1 MTNKNEKTKRL
12 FKTKNN
18 MKKKT
23 DPKKDE
29 LQIHKIR
36 HSLSHLLAAAV
47 LERWPKTKLAIGP
60 VIENGFYY
68 DFDFASPISDKDL
81 AGLEKRMREL
91 AKKDLVFTK
100 KNITAPEAQKM
111 FAHAPYKK
119 ELIDELKTKKAPL
132 SIYETAVKK
141 NTKNETVFMD
151 LCSGPHIKKTSEIAL
166 DGFKLTHL
174 AGAYWRGDEKNKMLT
189 RIYGV
194 AFANKKE
201 LDAYLKMQEEAARRD
216 HRKLGAELGLF
227 VFSDVV
233 GKGLPLWTPKGA
245 VVRRELE
252 KFIVEEELKRGY
264 EHVYTPEL
272 AKLDLYKKS
281 GHYPYYKDSMYPPM
295 KIDDEEFMLRP
306 MTCPHHFELYL
317 SRPRS
322 YRDLPM
328 RIAELAKLFR
338 YEQSGELSGL
348 LRVRSFCLADAHIIC
363 ADDNQAK
370 QEVAGALDLIDF
382 VSKTFGLKMGTDY
395 SYRLSLGNRKDTKKY
410 YKAPALWNRA
420 EKILR
425 EVLKERKATFVE
437 AKDEAAFYG
446 PKIDIQMKNVL
457 GKEDTAFTVQYDFV
471 MPKRFALTYTDKD
484 GKQRE
489 AVVVHRSSVGA
500 IERTIAF
507 LIERLAGA
515 FPLWLAPVQ
524 VAIIPV
530 SQKHTSYAKKVS
542 LTLSDYGMRVSLVD
556 DGQTLGK
563 RIRAAELQ
571 KIPYVIVV
579 GDKEKSAK
587 TVNVR
592 SYKKGPLGEIG
603 VDAFVKKTL
612 EEIKKKG

>member
-1 MTNKNEKTKRL
+1 MAKR
-12 FKTKNN
+12 KIE
-18 MKKKT
+18 
-23 DPKKDE
+23 KKDD
-29 LQIHKIR
+29 LQMHKVR

-47 LERWPKTKLAIGP
+47 LEKWPKTKLAIGP

-68 DFDFASPISDKDL
+68 DFDFASPVSDKDL
-81 AGLEKRMREL
+81 LGLEKRMREF
-91 AKKDLVFTK
+91 AKRNLSFTK
-100 KNITAPEAQKM
+100 KNITSAQAEKL
-111 FAHAPYKK
+111 FVHAPYKK
-119 ELIDELKTKKAPL
+119 ELISELRIKKAPL
-132 SIYETAVKK
+132 SIYETSTNKGSKK
-141 NTKNETVFMD
+141 ETVFMD

-166 DGFKLTHL
+166 DAFKLTHL

-194 AFANKKE
+194 AFADKKE
-201 LDAYLKMQEEAARRD
+201 LDVYLKMQEEAARRD
-216 HRKLGAELGLF
+216 HRVLGKELGLF

-233 GKGLPLWTPKGA
+233 GKGLPLWTAKGA
-245 VVRRELE
+245 IIRRELE
-252 KFIVEEELKRGY
+252 KFIVEEEIKRGY

-272 AKLDLYKKS
+272 ANLDLYRKS
-281 GHYPYYKDSMYPPM
+281 GHYPYYKDSMYPSM
-295 KIDDEEFMLRP
+295 KIDGDEFMLRP

-322 YRDLPM
+322 YRELPM

-363 ADDNQAK
+363 ADEEQAK
-370 QEVAGALDLIDF
+370 QEIAGALDLIDF
-382 VSKTFGLKMGTDY
+382 ISKTFGLKMGRDY
-395 SYRLSLGNRKDTKKY
+395 SYRLSLGNSKDTKKY
-410 YKAPALWNRA
+410 YKAPALWARA

-425 EVLKERKATFVE
+425 EVLQERRATFVE

-471 MPKRFALTYTDKD
+471 MPKRFSLTYIDKE
-484 GKQRE
+484 GKDRE

-507 LIERLAGA
+507 LIERFAGA
-515 FPLWLAPVQ
+515 FPMWLAPVQ
-524 VAIIPV
+524 VAVIPV
-530 SQKHTSYAKKVS
+530 SQKHGAYAKKVS
-542 LTLSDYGMRVSLVD
+542 LALSDYGVRVSLVD

-563 RIRAAELQ
+563 RIRAIELQ
-571 KIPYVIVV
+571 KVPYTIVV
-579 GDKEKSAK
+579 GDREKSAK
-587 TVNVR
+587 TVSVR

-603 VDAFVKKTL
+603 VDAFVKKITD
-612 EEIKKKG
+612 EIKKKG